1 MKVLHIEDNENDSFL
16 IKRLLKL
23 NFVDLDYKLVESLA
37 DFETEIKNFKYD
49 VVLSDHNLR
58 GFTSIEV
65 FKKFKELNCE
75 CPFILITSAISEEF
89 AVETLKSGVDD
100 YILKDRLERLP
111 KSIENLIIK
120 YKLIEEREENI
131 RQIILSEERY
141 KDLLRS
147 TSQLIHS
154 ADVEGK
160 IVFINERWKNSLGY
174 TLTEVQGKNILDF
187 IEEESKISCHTK
199 FMRIMSGEK
208 VDSIKLKMIGKN
220 GTVRLMEGMGVP
232 RVLNGIIIGSHAFLE
247 DVTEKENMKHALGE
261 SEKRYALAIE
271 ATADGIFDLDI
282 KNQNFYFSNN
292 CFQIL
297 NLVETELTIQTLPLV
312 IPSEFYV
319 WVQEK
324 IDNTNGSDK
333 QSIFFEKDI
342 QIQEEP
348 NRWVNIRAVFK
359 SADCRINGSI
369 RNITDKKLQELEIQQ
384 LNKDLEI
391 KVQNRTT
398 ELQLANKT
406 LTYQNNEINDS
417 LIYSKRIHDALLP
430 SLLQF
435 NDIFPKSFIID
446 KPKALIGGDFA
457 WFQKINSLKFIAAVD
472 CTGHGVPG
480 ALLSVI
486 SILLLDEAVLKQ
498 NLVSPKAILH
508 YLDKRLSN
516 LFKHSDQVIYDGMDI
531 ALCCFDEKYK
541 RVYYSGAQRPLYLD
555 SDGEI
560 TIIPGTKRSI
570 GRSDATFEF
579 EEFES
584 NYISGGCFYMF
595 SDGITSQFG
604 GPKGKKIKGQHFRQL
619 LKSIK
624 KTENKKETIESYIQE
639 WKGDLEQTDDILII
653 GLEL

>member
-16 IKRLLKL
+16 IKRVLKL
-23 NFVDLDYKLVESLA
+23 NFVDLDYKLVESLT
-37 DFETEIKNFKYD
+37 DFETEISNFKPE

-65 FKKFKELNCE
+65 FKKFKELNFE
-75 CPFILITSAISEEF
+75 CPFIIITSAISEEF

-120 YKLIEEREENI
+120 YNLIEEREENI

-141 KDLLRS
+141 KDLLHS
-147 TSQLIHS
+147 TSELIHS
-154 ADVEGK
+154 ADIEGNL
-160 IVFINERWKNSLGY
+160 VFINESWKNSLGF
-174 TLTEVQGKNILDF
+174 TLEEVKGKNIFDF
-187 IEEESKISCHTK
+187 IEEESRISCHAK

-208 VDSIKLKMIGKN
+208 VDSMKLKMISKSGEL
-220 GTVRLMEGMGVP
+220 RLMEGMGVP
-232 RVLNGIIIGSHAFLE
+232 RKLNGKIIGSHAFLE
-247 DVTEKENMKHALGE
+247 DVTEKENMKQALGE

-282 KNQNFYFSNN
+282 KNRNFYFSNH

-297 NLVETELTIQTLPLV
+297 NLEETELSIRKLPLV

-319 WVQEK
+319 WVKEK
-324 IDNTNGSDK
+324 IDNADGSDK
-333 QSIFFEKDI
+333 QSAFFEKDI
-342 QIQEEP
+342 QIQKEP

-359 SADCRINGSI
+359 PTECRINGSI

-384 LNKDLEI
+384 LNKDLEK
-391 KVQNRTT
+391 KVEYRTI
-398 ELQLANKT
+398 ELQLANRI

-430 SLLQF
+430 SLQQF
-435 NDIFPKSFIID
+435 NTIFPGSFIID
-446 KPKALIGGDFA
+446 NPKDLIGGDFA

-498 NLVSPKAILH
+498 NLVSPKAILN
-508 YLDKRLSN
+508 YLDKRLSS

-541 RVYYSGAQRPLYLD
+541 RVYFSGAQRPLYFD

-570 GRSDATFEF
+570 GQSDSTFEF

-584 NYISGGCFYMF
+584 NYISGDCFYMF

-604 GPKGKKIKGQHFRQL
+604 GPKGKKIKGQQFRQL

-624 KTENKKETIESYIQE
+624 ITENKKETIESYIQE